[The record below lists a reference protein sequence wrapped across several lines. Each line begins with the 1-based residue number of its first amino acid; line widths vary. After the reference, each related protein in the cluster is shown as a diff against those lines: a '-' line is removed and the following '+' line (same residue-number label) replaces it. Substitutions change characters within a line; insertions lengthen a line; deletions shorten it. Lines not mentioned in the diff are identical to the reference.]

1 MSSKT
6 SSDAED
12 TRKAHTK
19 ARNKVKTLMR
29 KAKRNFEKIIAHN
42 SKNNPKAFWSY
53 VRSNLKT
60 KAGVGPLLANVKDKT
75 STKFTDDEK
84 ANILQDQFSSVF
96 TREPEDELPSFSN
109 RTMANIFDI
118 HITEDMV
125 HNEIINL
132 SLNKS
137 WGPDELHPRLLFEL
151 VDELSKPIAFL
162 LNNTIRQGVIPR
174 DWKRA
179 NVSPIYKKGA
189 RNIAENYRYYVPIYN
204 LIYALI

>member
-1 MSSKT
+1 M
-6 SSDAED
+6 
-12 TRKAHTK
+12 
-19 ARNKVKTLMR
+19 
-29 KAKRNFEKIIAHN
+29 
-42 SKNNPKAFWSY
+42 
-53 VRSNLKT
+53 
-60 KAGVGPLLANVKDKT
+60 KDKT

-96 TREPEDELPSFSN
+96 TREPEGELPSFSN

-137 WGPDELHPRLLFEL
+137 CGPDELHQRLLFEL
-151 VDELSKPIAFL
+151 VDALSKPIAFL

-179 NVSPIYKKGA
+179 NVLPLALFRYSREQSPGEPHLHHLQNHGEIRKG
-189 RNIAENYRYYVPIYN
+189 RCNETYDY
-204 LIYALI
+204 